1 VRLVVAVVVAIVASL
16 AAGYFV
22 AVGQLKGHQIAQSAA
37 VQRSDVR
44 GLEALAGTTGRDAPG
59 FEQIDDVLDV
69 LGQRP
74 GTLEVTLI
82 DPGYTIR
89 ASGFSGNS
97 DVGRR
102 DVDPRITAALRTGAK
117 YVGRDTGLS
126 DDPDNFEFVSPVVL
140 SGARYALVVV
150 YDHKFLDA
158 TVATV
163 RETVALIALLVLF
176 GGGLVFYLVGGRALL
191 RSHRLALHR
200 ATRDGLTDMPN
211 HRAFQDEFAAAVAS
225 AARHDEPL
233 MLAVVDVD
241 DFKHTNDRHG
251 HPYGDAVLRRVA
263 GVLAAG
269 RVEDRAYRLG
279 GDEFALLLPRADG
292 AGARRLA
299 ERLSH
304 AMNAAETVVSI
315 GVSNLH
321 AGQSAEDLHAEADAA
336 LYEAKRRGGNC
347 VAHFDEI
354 REKVTITTSKTT
366 DPVRRIIAESGISTV
381 YQPIWDLDAGVLL
394 GVEALMRPDPK
405 YGLRGPEE
413 AFDLAEKIGEVH
425 KLDELCVR
433 SALRIAP
440 DLPEL
445 TLLFLNLAP
454 QTLDLDEDGND
465 WLLEAVH
472 AAGIAPTQVVIEIT
486 ERFGGRTAS
495 VVKALHRLREEGFKL
510 AIDDVGTGNSGLEM
524 LRQVEAEFVKIDR
537 SIVTA
542 AFTEPAA
549 RAVLMAMATYAS
561 QTNSLVIAEGIE
573 DQETLDFLNEISTST
588 PVAQRIITGGQGF
601 GLGRPAKH
609 IAVTPPSL
617 LKHLPSIL
625 PVT

>member
-1 VRLVVAVVVAIVASL
+1 VVAVVVAIVASL

-22 AVGQLKGHQIAQSAA
+22 AVKQLKAHEIANSAA
-37 VQRSDVR
+37 VQRSDVK
-44 GLEALAGTTGRDAPG
+44 GLEALGGTTTNFR
-59 FEQIDDVLDV
+59 QLDDVLDV
-69 LGQRP
+69 LGNRP
-74 GTLEVTLI
+74 GTLEATLI
-82 DPGYTIR
+82 DHGYTIR
-89 ASGFSGNS
+89 ASGVSGPS
-97 DVGRR
+97 VVGRR
-102 DVDPRITAALRTGAK
+102 DIDPQITAALRTGAT
-117 YVGRDTGLS
+117 YVGHDTGLS
-126 DDPDNFEFVSPVVL
+126 DARDNFEFVSAVVL

-150 YDHKFLDA
+150 YDHRFLDA

-163 RETVALIALLVLF
+163 RETIALIALLVVF

-191 RSHRLALHR
+191 RSHRLAVHR
-200 ATRDGLTDMPN
+200 AMRDGLTDMPN
-211 HRAFQDEFAAAVAS
+211 HRAFQDEFTAAVAS
-225 AARHDEPL
+225 AARHEEPL
-233 MLAVVDVD
+233 MLAVIDVD

-251 HPYGDAVLRRVA
+251 HPYGDAVLRRVS
-263 GVLAAG
+263 GVLTAG

-279 GDEFALLLPRADG
+279 GDEFALLLPRADED
-292 AGARRLA
+292 GARRFV

-304 AMNAAETVVSI
+304 ALIAADTVVSI

-321 AGQSAEDLHAEADAA
+321 TSQSAEALHAEADAA

-354 REKVTITTSKTT
+354 RDNVTITTSTTT
-366 DPVRRIIAESGISTV
+366 DPVRRILAESGISTV

-425 KLDELCVR
+425 KLDELCVQ
-433 SALRIAP
+433 SALRIVP

-445 TLLFLNLAP
+445 TLLFLNLSP

-465 WLLEAVH
+465 WLLEAVR

-495 VVKALHRLREEGFKL
+495 VVKALHRLREDGFKL

-573 DQETLDFLNEISTST
+573 DQETLDFLNEMSAST
-588 PVAQRIITGGQGF
+588 PLSQRIITGGQGY
-601 GLGRPAKH
+601 GLGRPATH
-609 IAVTPPSL
+609 IAAAPPSL
-617 LKHLPSIL
+617 LEHL
-625 PVT
+625 PVTLPVA